1 MICVLCF
8 ILDKCRLVS
17 TCSTRRVLRY
27 LFAASR
33 MCHHSSGSSTFQLR
47 QHVNRK
53 IPIYG
58 KSPLPSP
65 PNVSVRFAENQ
76 ECAGMLRYLTW
87 KLSDCFPCGAH
98 KEHNILVLI
107 LKMNIWHIYIYK
119 YPEEWKYDETNCW
132 SWILTI
138 STKTICWNCQ
148 FQHSGVPA
156 RLDVG
161 QPHFPKLGC
170 FSCSIFFMINTL
182 TKIFDN
188 FNFYK
193 KSSQMKYSLNF
204 GNH

>member
-17 TCSTRRVLRY
+17 TCSTRRVFRY

-98 KEHNILVLI
+98 KEHNILILI

-138 STKTICWNCQ
+138 STKTICWNCNSSIPEFLQ
-148 FQHSGVPA
+148 DWMSVNPTFQNSDVFLVLFFLWLIPLQKYLIFLISTGKVPKWNI
-156 RLDVG
+156 L
-161 QPHFPKLGC
+161 
-170 FSCSIFFMINTL
+170 
-182 TKIFDN
+182 
-188 FNFYK
+188 
-193 KSSQMKYSLNF
+193 
-204 GNH
+204 